1 MAKKKNIAV
10 EPATLSPEQMN
21 AARALFAEDSCV
33 YTLRQLKKHLT
44 QKLAWSRGAANAG
57 ALALMEEGPV
67 VTVRH
72 ETYYRGQK
80 AGPVLVEYRDEALTD
95 ADGKSEPASLQK
107 ALPGDLYEAYRGP
120 DRFVVDRFVRHTKT
134 RWLVRLEDHA
144 DGFYTMVTE
153 NAYEPIFF
161 RVPDTVKPRPQ
172 SNTVYEIEVDEAAEK
187 AGDPLADY
195 EDYVTENW
203 ERYGY
208 RNFTCPARI
217 VRLVARADEPLGAL
231 RIAEERHGIRTV
243 FPDEVKD

>member
-80 AGPVLVEYRDEALTD
+80 AG
-95 ADGKSEPASLQK
+95 
-107 ALPGDLYEAYRGP
+107 
-120 DRFVVDRFVRHTKT
+120 
-134 RWLVRLEDHA
+134 
-144 DGFYTMVTE
+144 
-153 NAYEPIFF
+153 
-161 RVPDTVKPRPQ
+161 
-172 SNTVYEIEVDEAAEK
+172 
-187 AGDPLADY
+187 
-195 EDYVTENW
+195 
-203 ERYGY
+203 
-208 RNFTCPARI
+208 AR
-217 VRLVARADEPLGAL
+217 
-231 RIAEERHGIRTV
+231 RI
-243 FPDEVKD
+243 P